1 VLKSFKKSLDI
12 PLVGSLK
19 PLNIILIGFGVE
31 IRGIVDF
38 HVVHP

>member
-1 VLKSFKKSLDI
+1 MDI

-19 PLNIILIGFGVE
+19 SLNIVSIGFGVE

-38 HVVHP
+38 HMVHP